1 MFLNR
6 SQNYTLLKIL
16 QATSGMLMLKR
27 SRVRP
32 KSEES
37 NNATESKSTTTPT
50 TIKTL
55 PIANATASP
64 LLSLRKELNSLIQ
77 NKKSLNNSTKS
88 FHEGRRKAVK
98 KVKITTTTTATS
110 TTTTK
115 TPSIVTRRYETPPSR
130 GPKPLSSS
138 VEVISKP
145 RKEPKIRLSKVHSEK
160 Q

>member
-1 MFLNR
+1 
-6 SQNYTLLKIL
+6 
-16 QATSGMLMLKR
+16 MLMLKR
-27 SRVRP
+27 SRIRP
-32 KSEES
+32 KNEAS

-77 NKKSLNNSTKS
+77 KKKSSNNSTKP

-98 KVKITTTTTATS
+98 KVKITTTTT

-115 TPSIVTRRYETPPSR
+115 TPSVVTRRYETPPSR

-138 VEVISKP
+138 VEVVSKP

-160 Q
+160 

>member
-1 MFLNR
+1 
-6 SQNYTLLKIL
+6 
-16 QATSGMLMLKR
+16 MLKR
-27 SRVRP
+27 SRIRP
-32 KSEES
+32 KNEAS
-37 NNATESKSTTTPT
+37 NNATENKSTTTTT

-98 KVKITTTTTATS
+98 KVKVTTTTAT

-115 TPSIVTRRYETPPSR
+115 TPSVVTRRYETPPSR

-145 RKEPKIRLSKVHSEK
+145 RKEPKIRLSKVHCAK